1 MNDEAQ
7 RAGHKRTQKVSTVI
21 STQANHPAGRFRNRV
36 GLGSRARMQSAC
48 RDRSRHHVFQACHFL
63 GYDPA
68 GGFPSPP
75 TAYRRGRR
83 AQNLS
88 RSRTSRAREG
98 LTFTSLST
106 MAGFERR
113 VEFPFVKHCGD
124 RMQAQLRRVTI
135 GDDHHCHRR
144 LLVCEV
150 RSSSVQRQGPKP
162 EWAETRPSRGSGALL
177 QRRRA

>member
-1 MNDEAQ
+1 
-7 RAGHKRTQKVSTVI
+7 
-21 STQANHPAGRFRNRV
+21 
-36 GLGSRARMQSAC
+36 MQSAC
-48 RDRSRHHVFQACHFL
+48 RDLGRHHVFQAWHFL
-63 GYDPA
+63 SYDPA

-113 VEFPFVKHCGD
+113 VEFPGCRDFAVIGCMID
-124 RMQAQLRRVTI
+124 R
-135 GDDHHCHRR
+135 D
-144 LLVCEV
+144 
-150 RSSSVQRQGPKP
+150 
-162 EWAETRPSRGSGALL
+162 AEALW
-177 QRRRA
+177 